1 VLAGIGLHLGSVEGY
16 MTQAHHPRE
25 LTQPQNLNEKT
36 FQSIKAA
43 AAKLADGAVV
53 LLLVTGQH
61 PEGQVLIAGTL
72 NLPGGDDAHAV
83 EAAPTFSGRI
93 PSPHS
98 DLWPGRGSG
107 SGRDLAH
114 PPDPAGNKPGGLL
127 RATRGDDS
135 SRVVCSLYQGRKVL
149 RFCMIDYLA

>member
-1 VLAGIGLHLGSVEGY
+1 MLAGIGLHLGSVEGY

-83 EAAPTFSGRI
+83 GIEQQHRQP
-93 PSPHS
+93 
-98 DLWPGRGSG
+98 L
-107 SGRDLAH
+107 
-114 PPDPAGNKPGGLL
+114 
-127 RATRGDDS
+127 
-135 SRVVCSLYQGRKVL
+135 QGRL
-149 RFCMIDYLA
+149 RLHPRVESLLPTRIFGLGGDQDLGEI